1 MVITCFGTSGGPNMD
16 PLPICVERD
25 LISALKIKKICFSP
39 KVSIQPCWPKSDLA
53 APRAVLAQFMAKKAI
68 IQPTLGPI

>member
-1 MVITCFGTSGGPNMD
+1 MD
-16 PLPICVERD
+16 ALPICVERD

-53 APRAVLAQFMAKKAI
+53 APGALLTQFMAKKAI
-68 IQPTLGPI
+68 IQPTLGPIEPLGYQISLS